1 MIDAF
6 SIALFKRVLASPGL
20 PKGVAAKMSVMA

>member
-6 SIALFKRVLASPGL
+6 SIALFRRVLASAGFPN
-20 PKGVAAKMSVMA
+20 GVAAKMSVMA